1 MKIWRKECASGENIL
16 IRMEKMFNGL
26 VVNVQIGYLEYCRK
40 RGFSSCYIWAC
51 PPLKGEDYILYC
63 HPEIQKT
70 PKSDKLRDWY
80 LTMLRKASTDGIVV
94 EINNLY
100 DYFFA
105 STGECKAKVAPQLL
119 FGMFLIG
126 KDSPKVFVIC

>member
-1 MKIWRKECASGENIL
+1 M
-16 IRMEKMFNGL
+16 
-26 VVNVQIGYLEYCRK
+26 QIGYLEYCRK

-80 LTMLRKASTDGIVV
+80 LTMLRKATTDGIVV

-100 DYFFA
+100 DYFFV
-105 STGECKAKVAPQLL
+105 STGECKAKVNLQTPSWGNCGCLVLERVAPMQVLVQVL
-119 FGMFLIG
+119 VGQGI
-126 KDSPKVFVIC
+126 

>member
-1 MKIWRKECASGENIL
+1 
-16 IRMEKMFNGL
+16 MFGIFLLFSYTSTDADKFNLVANGFL
-26 VVNVQIGYLEYCRK
+26 QIGYLDYCRK

-80 LTMLRKASTDGIVV
+80 LTMLRKASNDGIVV
-94 EINNLY
+94 EITNLY
-100 DYFFA
+100 DHFFA
-105 STGECKAKVAPQLL
+105 SSGECKAKVFYLHLP
-119 FGMFLIG
+119 FYH
-126 KDSPKVFVIC
+126 

>member
-1 MKIWRKECASGENIL
+1 MDIWI
-16 IRMEKMFNGL
+16 NGL
-26 VVNVQIGYLEYCRK
+26 VAIVQIGYLDYCRK

-80 LTMLRKASTDGIVV
+80 LTMLRKATADNIVV
-94 EINNLY
+94 DVTNLY
-100 DYFFA
+100 DFFFT
-105 STGECKAKVAPQLL
+105 SIGECKAKVSSYPLHSLSLAFRSQLC
-119 FGMFLIG
+119 FG
-126 KDSPKVFVIC
+126 ICKWNVLTES